1 MKTPYLQ
8 RIKGIWRVRVVVP
21 PLLVPILGK
30 TALTESTGTR
40 DKQIAILRAAPIVAK
55 FHAQIA
61 GPPIEDDE
69 IEALAEGWW
78 ELFQLER
85 SRQIMMNGVPIW
97 PNGHTRLDNIGPK
110 AWALASD
117 DDLSRWVRR
126 FIFGPREWRYP
137 QAPDATRDKVESF
150 LGDPKRSAQLLL
162 NADAMERLLR
172 NCRILHHLAAND
184 YVGQGDDRKNATFRI
199 LDMIESLETDP
210 RQILA
215 AIEGGTVAPVSPGKR
230 ARSRHR
236 AGQVRSPG

>member
-1 MKTPYLQ
+1 MQ
-8 RIKGIWRVRVVVP
+8 RIKGIWRVRIVVP
-21 PLLVPILGK
+21 LLLVPILGK

-40 DKQIAILRAAPIVAK
+40 DKEKAILRAAPIIAK
-55 FHAQIA
+55 FQAQIA

-78 ELFQLER
+78 QLFQLER
-85 SRQIMMNGVPIW
+85 SRQITNSDGAPMW
-97 PNGHTRLDNIGPK
+97 PDGRARLDDIDPK

-126 FIFGPREWRYP
+126 FISGPREWRYP

-150 LGDPKRSAQLLL
+150 LGDLKRSAQLLL
-162 NADAMERLLR
+162 NVDAIGRLLR

-199 LDMIESLETDP
+199 LDMIERLETDP

-215 AIEGGTVAPVSPGKR
+215 AIAEDTVAPTSPGKR
-230 ARSRHR
+230 SRSPHR
-236 AGQVRSPG
+236 VGRVRSPA